1 METLIVRPKD
11 KKRLVAITA
20 ILKALQVDFEKEKD
34 SRPYDPDFV
43 AMIHQGTEDI
53 KNSKGTRVKLEDLWK

>member
-11 KKRLVAITA
+11 KKQLVAITA
-20 ILKALQVDFEKEKD
+20 ILKALEVDFDKETD
-34 SRPYDPDFV
+34 SPYDPEFV

-53 KNSKGTRVKLEDLWK
+53 KNGKGIKIKLEDLWK